1 MAASI
6 YEIFKDKEVQRLLS
20 SLTTPDKLQ
29 NSQNLASLVD
39 RVFDLAANNSTII
52 EKVFKIIKDYIPDIK
67 EHVYSSPEELKQAE
81 FEQALA
87 SLKQQSSIPTLY
99 RIGAPGSWSIL
110 TYGANKKNPIDICM
124 RGAVGGGP
132 SCVPVFFTS
141 ISEAEDFVEKLNNSG
156 RLGNFEVPYS
166 RIYQARLQKK
176 DYVDNFAKVNTI
188 AGPCYIQMPKIVYMN
203 PAAIIQENVF

>member
-6 YEIFKDKEVQRLLS
+6 YEIFKDKRVQKCLD

-29 NSQNLASLVD
+29 NTYNLSNLIDVI
-39 RVFDLAANNSTII
+39 FELADNDKNLI
-52 EKVFKIIKDYIPDIK
+52 ENVLGVIKNYIPDLK
-67 EHVYSSPEELKQAE
+67 EHVYSTPEELKNAE

-87 SLKQQSSIPTLY
+87 SLKQQSSVPTLY
-99 RIGAPGSWSIL
+99 RIGSPGSWSIL

-124 RGAVGGGP
+124 RGPEGGGP

-141 ISEAEDFVEKLNNSG
+141 ISDAEDFVEKLNNSG

-176 DYVDNFAKVNTI
+176 DYVNNFAKVNTI
-188 AGPCYIQMPKIVYMN
+188 AGPCYIQMPKTVYMN
-203 PAAIIQENVF
+203 PAAIIQENAF